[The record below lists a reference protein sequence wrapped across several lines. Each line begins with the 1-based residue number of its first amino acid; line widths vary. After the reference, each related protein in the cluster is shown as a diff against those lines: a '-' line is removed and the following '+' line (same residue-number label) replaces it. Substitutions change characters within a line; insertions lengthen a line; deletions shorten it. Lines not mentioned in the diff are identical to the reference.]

1 MRRLLVIASLLAVS
15 GVLASQAVAGPSKV
29 AVSAT
34 FAEPLVPALN
44 SGCLPSPS
52 YGVCGSGQ
60 VIPFGQATEN
70 VVFGGACG
78 GNCDLRTINL
88 AAGSIYA
95 DEYFSN
101 PTCVSQISERGTTGG
116 AVPGTHARLAAPAA
130 PQAWP
135 SPRRWPRPRARRRP
149 RCERSDTTPIDPNRS
164 YTLTDAEPIMV
175 K

>member
-1 MRRLLVIASLLAVS
+1 MRRLLVIASLVAAS
-15 GVLASQAVAGPSKV
+15 GVAASQAVAGPSTV

-78 GNCDLRTINL
+78 GNCDSRTINL

-101 PTCVSQISERGTTGG
+101 PTCPGICAGRGPNGGPAFGDLTDVIVGGTGMFLG
-116 AVPGTHARLAAPAA
+116 ASGTLAGSVTGAGLTGVAKL
-130 PQAWP
+130 
-135 SPRRWPRPRARRRP
+135 
-149 RCERSDTTPIDPNRS
+149 TGTI
-164 YTLTDAEPIMV
+164 TLTG
-175 K
+175 

>member
-1 MRRLLVIASLLAVS
+1 MRRLIVIASLLEAS
-15 GVLASQAVAGPSKV
+15 AVLASQAVAGPSTV
-29 AVSAT
+29 AVRAT

-44 SGCLPSPS
+44 SGCLPSPA

-60 VIPFGQATEN
+60 VSPFGHATEN

-101 PTCVSQISERGTTGG
+101 PTCPGACRGRGATGG
-116 AVPGTHARLAAPAA
+116 PSFGDLTDVIVGGTGVFAGA
-130 PQAWP
+130 
-135 SPRRWPRPRARRRP
+135 SG
-149 RCERSDTTPIDPNRS
+149 
-164 YTLTDAEPIMV
+164 TLTGSVTGAGLVGVAQLSGTITLIS
-175 K
+175 

>member
-1 MRRLLVIASLLAVS
+1 MRRLLVIASLLAAS
-15 GVLASQAVAGPSKV
+15 AVLASHAVAGTSKV

-60 VIPFGQATEN
+60 VIPFGHATDS
-70 VVFGGACG
+70 VVFSAACG

-88 AAGSIYA
+88 AAGSIHA

-101 PTCVSQISERGTTGG
+101 PSCPGVCAGRGPTGG
-116 AVPGTHARLAAPAA
+116 PAFGDLTDVIVGGTGIFAGA
-130 PQAWP
+130 
-135 SPRRWPRPRARRRP
+135 SG
-149 RCERSDTTPIDPNRS
+149 
-164 YTLTDAEPIMV
+164 TLTGSVTGAGLTGVAKLSGTITLTG
-175 K
+175 